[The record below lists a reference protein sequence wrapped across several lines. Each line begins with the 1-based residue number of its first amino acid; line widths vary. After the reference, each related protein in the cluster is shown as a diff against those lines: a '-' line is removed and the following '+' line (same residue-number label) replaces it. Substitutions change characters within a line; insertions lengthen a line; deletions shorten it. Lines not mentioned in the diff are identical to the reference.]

1 MDAKT
6 CIEAAKTSLGI
17 EFGSTRIKAV
27 LVDPEGSVLGIGTHD
42 WENSHVDGHWTY
54 ANEEILEGLRSCY
67 ASLKQDVYDRHGIV
81 LKRLGA
87 LGISAMMHGY
97 LAFDAQGTLLVPF
110 RTWRDTTTQEAAR
123 KLSEL
128 FSFHIP
134 ERWSVAHLYQ
144 AILDE
149 EFHVGKVAHI
159 TTLAGYVSRLL
170 SGENVLSIGDASG
183 MFPIDDATRTYDQA
197 MLKQFNDLPEV
208 KALGFDL
215 NNLLPKIMVAGD
227 VAGYLTQEGAKLL
240 DASGDLEAG
249 APLAP
254 AEGDAGTGMIATNSV
269 APNTGNISAGT
280 SIFSMIV
287 LDKELSPEAR
297 MQLDM
302 VTTPAGDPVAMVHCN
317 NCSSDLNAWL
327 SLFRDVCA
335 RLGADVATDDLY
347 TKLFTCA
354 LEGKKDGGDLVSSP
368 LLSGEPLMDVQVGH
382 PLFIRSADATFD
394 AATFMRVQLMSA
406 FAALK
411 IGNDVMSTENVTI
424 KKLYAHGGLFKT
436 PQVAQSILAAAMN
449 APVTV
454 LKTASEGGAWGQA
467 LAAEYMRQCNTDSSD
482 TDTSSDASSGTN
494 SSNSKP
500 TLAAW
505 LDEVIF
511 ADLAGETLE
520 PFTEDVQ
527 GYNAFIE
534 RFKAANKL
542 EQLAETVMK

>member
-1 MDAKT
+1 MDEKSL
-6 CIEAAKTSLGI
+6 IENAQTSLGI

-27 LVDPEGSVLGIGTHD
+27 LIAPDGEVLGIGTHD
-42 WENSHVDGHWTY
+42 WENSQIDGHWTY
-54 ANEEILEGLRSCY
+54 SNEEILSGLQACY
-67 ASLKQDVYDRHGIV
+67 ANLKQDVYDRAGIV
-81 LKRLGA
+81 LKRVGA
-87 LGISAMMHGY
+87 LGVSAMMHGY
-97 LAFDAQGTLLVPF
+97 LAFDAQNNLLVPF
-110 RTWRDTTTQEAAR
+110 RTWRDTTTREAAK

-144 AILDE
+144 AILDQ
-149 EFHVGKVAHI
+149 EFHVDKVAHI

-170 SGENVLSIGDASG
+170 TGENVLSIGDASG
-183 MFPIDDATRTYDQA
+183 MFPINDVARSYDSD
-197 MLKQFNDLPEV
+197 MLQKFDSLPEV
-208 KALGFDL
+208 AALGIKL
-215 NNLLPKIMVAGD
+215 ENLLPHIMVAGE
-227 VAGYLTQEGAKLL
+227 VAGHLSEEGARLL
-240 DASGDLEAG
+240 DASGDLQAG
-249 APLAP
+249 APVAP

-287 LDKELSPEAR
+287 LDKELSEGAR

-327 SLFRDVCA
+327 SLFQDVA
-335 RLGADVATDDLY
+335 GRLGHEIDSGSLY
-347 TKLFTCA
+347 TTLFKAA
-354 LEGKKDGGDLVSSP
+354 LEGKKDGGDLTASP
-368 LLSGEPLMDVQVGH
+368 LLSGEPLLDVQVGH
-382 PLFIRSADATFD
+382 PLFVRSAHASFD

-411 IGNDVMSTENVTI
+411 IGNDVMRGENVAI

-454 LKTASEGGAWGQA
+454 LNTASEGGAWGQA
-467 LAAEYMRQCNTDSSD
+467 LAAEFMRQKLEAKEHNDSQREAATDS
-482 TDTSSDASSGTN
+482 
-494 SSNSKP
+494 
-500 TLAAW
+500 LAAW
-505 LDEVIF
+505 LEDTIF
-511 ADLAGETLE
+511 CDLSGETLE

-527 GYNAFIE
+527 GYETFIE
-534 RFKAANKL
+534 RFKAVNQL
-542 EQLAETVMK
+542 EQLAERVYPE